1 VERKY
6 NLRNTFG
13 TLKLAALAAGSA
25 CVVMAPSSAY
35 AVDGEAVRVTPRNGW
50 KAFEVITAG
59 NNPANDG
66 FAHVM
71 PGAFDGIGALVPDAS
86 TLRLWVNHENADAT
100 VSEVSL
106 NLANFKTAITNMR
119 NTGVTGGVSFVT
131 SARKAWDQWSNN
143 GGTSFTTTGDDS
155 SNGFARFCS
164 SQLHRANTFGSNRG
178 FVDNIYMNGAEITG
192 GRLFALD
199 VATRNQYRLG
209 SATVGANT
217 GVGAGIGGAPAD
229 PFENACL
236 LDTGETN
243 HVAMLLAPDGGSQ
256 AMQLYIGLKGKD
268 SGGNTSSSF
277 LARNGLAYGSYYY
290 LNGSLPSSGTGPA
303 GTIDSTIAGALISAK
318 LEDVDTNP
326 NNPKQAVIG
335 VQETGLFTFNFDLKF
350 DGAGGTFNAPGSN
363 FSTTKVLAHNN
374 DTDGLF
380 GDADNVD
387 WTAATTLNN
396 VNFTDGLIFVN
407 EDSGTGNGE
416 TWMTTPTGIGPTLIA
431 DTAAFGSLA
440 TETSGILD
448 ISELLGY
455 LPGSILLTS
464 NQGSEASM
472 TVLISPNA
480 TLVPEPASLAL
491 AGIGAGALL
500 LRRRSRATA

>member
-1 VERKY
+1 
-6 NLRNTFG
+6 
-13 TLKLAALAAGSA
+13 
-25 CVVMAPSSAY
+25 M
-35 AVDGEAVRVTPRNGW
+35 
-50 KAFEVITAG
+50 
-59 NNPANDG
+59 
-66 FAHVM
+66 H
-71 PGAFDGIGALVPDAS
+71 
-86 TLRLWVNHENADAT
+86 
-100 VSEVSL
+100 
-106 NLANFKTAITNMR
+106 
-119 NTGVTGGVSFVT
+119 
-131 SARKAWDQWSNN
+131 
-143 GGTSFTTTGDDS
+143 
-155 SNGFARFCS
+155 
-164 SQLHRANTFGSNRG
+164 
-178 FVDNIYMNGAEITG
+178 GAEITG

-199 VATRNQYRLG
+199 VATRNYYRLG
-209 SATVGANT
+209 SATVGSNT
-217 GVGAGIGGAPAD
+217 GTGAGIGGPPAD

-243 HVAMLLAPDGGSQ
+243 HVALLLAPDGGSQ
-256 AMQLYIGLKGKD
+256 AMQLYVGVKGRD
-268 SGGNTSSSF
+268 SAGNASSGF

-290 LNGSLPSSGTGPA
+290 LNGTLPGSGTEPGA
-303 GTIDSTIAGALISAK
+303 IDATIANALVSAK

-335 VQETGLFTFNFDLKF
+335 VQETGLFTFDFDLKF

-387 WTAATTLNN
+387 WTATTALNN
-396 VNFTDGLIFVN
+396 VNYIDGLIFVN

-416 TWMTTPTGIGPTLIA
+416 TWMTTPAGIGPTLIA

-500 LRRRSRATA
+500 LRRRSRVTT